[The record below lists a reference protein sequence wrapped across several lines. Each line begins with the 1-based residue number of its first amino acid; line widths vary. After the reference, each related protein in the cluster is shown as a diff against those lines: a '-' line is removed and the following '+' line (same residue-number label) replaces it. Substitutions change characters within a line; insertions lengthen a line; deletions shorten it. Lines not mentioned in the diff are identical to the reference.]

1 MSGGPT
7 AGAPSEPIAVAAA
20 RGFAWSLLA
29 TAVARLVGLLALLVL
44 ARLVAPAD
52 FGLLALALVSIT
64 YADTIGDLGTGM
76 ALVHWPSQQEDAAQV
91 TFVMNLALGAAWFAL
106 ALLLAPGVAGFFGS
120 PAALDVLR
128 TLAWSFPLKY
138 LGNTHDALCQKGL
151 RFRARL
157 LPELA
162 QAAVKAAASVLLAW
176 AGLGVWSLVYGHL
189 LGLAVWTLLLWAVVP
204 WRPRWRWPEGLLGPM
219 LGYGRGIVAVNVLAA
234 VTHHA
239 DLVVV
244 GKMLGAAALG
254 FYQMAAKL
262 PEASITVLLWVTS
275 RVLFPALSLVRTQG
289 GAVGRAY
296 LSALRYVS
304 LFTVPIA
311 VLLVGLAEPLVL
323 VAFGESWRPVAPILR
338 ALAAYAGLRSL
349 STPAGDVLKAVGRP
363 GLLAKL
369 GLARAAVLLPALVSA
384 GRVGPAAVAW
394 GMALVTGLAML
405 LNIAAA
411 CRLTGLSFADLR
423 VALRPSLLSGA
434 LLGLALLGWQRLAA
448 GLPAAGLLLGGALL
462 GLGTYGLCVA
472 VLSPGVFRHA
482 RGLLGRGGSAT
493 ATGGDVLGATREP

>member
-1 MSGGPT
+1 MSSGTT
-7 AGAPSEPIAVAAA
+7 AGAPSGPIAAAAA

-29 TAVARLVGLLALLVL
+29 TALARLIGLLALLVL

-52 FGLLALALVSIT
+52 FGVLALALVTIT
-64 YADTIGDLGTGM
+64 YADTVGDLGTGM
-76 ALVHWPSQQEDAAQV
+76 ALVHWPSRQEDAAQV
-91 TFVMNLALGAAWFAL
+91 TFVINLAVGAAWFGL
-106 ALLLAPGVAGFFGS
+106 TLLLAPAVAVFFGS

-138 LGNTHDALCQKGL
+138 LGSTHDALCQKGL

-162 QAAVKAAASVLLAW
+162 QAAVKAAASVLLAT

-189 LGLAVWTLLLWAVVP
+189 LGLAVWTLLLWTVMP
-204 WRPRWRWPEGLLGPM
+204 WRPRWRWPKGLLRPM
-219 LGYGRGIVAVNVLAA
+219 LGYGRRIVAVNLLAA

-244 GKMLGAAALG
+244 GKMLGAGALG
-254 FYQMAAKL
+254 LYQMAAKL
-262 PEASITVLLWVTS
+262 PEASITALLWVTS
-275 RVLFPALSLVRTQG
+275 RVLFPALSLVRGQG

-296 LSALRYVS
+296 LRALSYVS

-363 GLLAKL
+363 GLLAWL
-369 GLARAAVLLPALVSA
+369 GLARAAVLVPSLVWA
-384 GRVGPAAVAW
+384 GRAGPAAVAW
-394 GMALVTGLAML
+394 SLALVTGLAML

-411 CRLTGLSFADLR
+411 CRLTGRSYADLR

-434 LLGLALLGWQRLAA
+434 LLGLVLLGWLRIAA
-448 GLPAAGLLLGGALL
+448 GLPAPGLLLGGALVGVL
-462 GLGTYGLCVA
+462 SYGLCVR
-472 VLSPGVFRHA
+472 VLSPGVFHQA
-482 RGLLGRGGSAT
+482 MELVGRRGSAT
-493 ATGGDVLGATREP
+493 APRGNVLAATRER